1 MFEITKAATDKL
13 SEYLKD
19 MEYTAIRIFLH
30 AGGCG
35 GPSLVM
41 GLDEPKDTDHVFEVN
56 GYKFLIDKDFMN
68 DAQPI
73 KVDFSE
79 LKSSLIVDLSLK
91 TLVQPVQQRVT
102 KDSEC

>member
-13 SEYLKD
+13 AEYLKD
-19 MEYTAIRIFLH
+19 LEFTAIRIFLH

-56 GYKFLIDKDFMN
+56 GFKFLIDKELMK

-79 LKSSLIVDLSLK
+79 FGFQFDCALEFEE
-91 TLVQPVQQRVT
+91 
-102 KDSEC
+102 ECSACHACC

>member
-13 SEYLKD
+13 DEYLKD
-19 MEYTAIRIFLH
+19 MEFKAIRIFLH

-41 GLDEPKDTDHVFEVN
+41 GFDEPKDTDHVFEAN
-56 GYKFLIDKDFMN
+56 GYKFLINKELMKD
-68 DAQPI
+68 ARPI

-79 LKSSLIVDLSLK
+79 FKFQFDCALEFEEACSA
-91 TLVQPVQQRVT
+91 
-102 KDSEC
+102 CAAAGGCG

>member
-13 SEYLKD
+13 TEYLKD
-19 MEYTAIRIFLH
+19 MEFTAIRIFLH

-56 GYKFLIDKDFMN
+56 GFKFLIDKELMK

-73 KVDFSE
+73 NVDFSE
-79 LKSSLIVDLSLK
+79 FGFQFDCALQFEEACSA
-91 TLVQPVQQRVT
+91 
-102 KDSEC
+102 CHAAGGCG

>member
-1 MFEITKAATDKL
+1 MFEVTKAATDKL
-13 SEYLKD
+13 DEYLKD
-19 MEYTAIRIFLH
+19 MEFTAIRIFLH

-56 GYKFLIDKDFMN
+56 GYKFLIDKELMKN
-68 DAQPI
+68 AKPI

-79 LKSSLIVDLSLK
+79 FKFQFDCALEFEDTCSA
-91 TLVQPVQQRVT
+91 
-102 KDSEC
+102 CAAAGGCG